1 MASRRD
7 RVMAALDFKA
17 TDRVPKDLGGM
28 RSTGISAFAYPGLR
42 AALGLPYRAPKM
54 YDTGQM
60 LALPDIDVLDAL
72 GCDVVHVTLDEC
84 TNAFDEP
91 EKWTTYD
98 YNGRLPALVMNKAA
112 YRAEPDGTIVQDM
125 GGRPARMVPAS
136 YVFDTE
142 HAGEVLD
149 LAAEIVEPDLP
160 AIERSLASQRFT
172 EERARS
178 IGAYCRHVRERT
190 DRAIFFNGLQVD
202 LGFPGGMAAWS
213 MVCLL
218 HPDWV
223 RAVHELKVAHAR
235 ALIAALAPELKG
247 SVDIVMFSADDQG
260 TQNGPILPPELFAGL
275 YAPYYRQMTDALH
288 AALPGGEGLPPLLRR
303 RVRYPGLDH
312 RRGFR
317 HPGPGAMVG
326 GEAGLPCMERKVR
339 HAHGALGWRRE
350 HAAHAPAGHRG
361 RRPARGGRGASR
373 HGPRRRLRVLRHPQH
388 PRGDRARQ
396 GGGNVQCRLQG
407 RLRGWIV
414 SSTCTGRW
422 PSSPA
427 PAGESAWC
435 SPAALRRP
443 ARALC

>member
-1 MASRRD
+1 
-7 RVMAALDFKA
+7 MAALDFKE

-60 LALPDIDVLDAL
+60 LALPDLDVLDAL

-98 YNGRLPALVMNKAA
+98 YNGRLPALVMNRGA
-112 YRAEPDGTIVQDM
+112 YVTEPDGTIVQDLD
-125 GGRPARMVPAS
+125 GTPARMVPAS
-136 YVFDTE
+136 YVFDHE

-160 AIERSLASQRFT
+160 AIERSLASRRFT
-172 EERARS
+172 EERARA

-218 HPDWV
+218 HPAWV

-235 ALIAALAPELKG
+235 AQVAALAPELKG
-247 SVDIVMFSADDQG
+247 AVDVVMFAADDQG
-260 TQNGPILPPELFAGL
+260 TQNGPILPPELFAEL

-288 AALPGGEGLPPLLRR
+288 AALPGAKVFLHCCGAVYDILDSIIASGFDVLGPVQWSAGKHGYREWKEKCGTRMALWGGGVNTQRTLP
-303 RVRYPGLDH
+303 
-312 RRGFR
+312 
-317 HPGPGAMVG
+317 
-326 GEAGLPCMERKVR
+326 
-339 HAHGALGWRRE
+339 LGTVEDVRRE
-350 HAAHAPAGHRG
+350 VAEVIPVM
-361 RRPARGGRGASR
+361 ARGGGYVFCAI
-373 HGPRRRLRVLRHPQH
+373 HNIL
-388 PRGDRARQ
+388 AE
-396 GGGNVQCRLQG
+396 
-407 RLRGWIV
+407 I
-414 SSTCTGRW
+414 
-422 PSSPA
+422 A
-427 PAGESAWC
+427 PAKVAAMYSTASKGGC
-435 SPAALRRP
+435 SDG
-443 ARALC
+443 